1 MIRMSAASEMSST
14 GAPYPLLQ
22 GHNPAAVIELIGK
35 RVAEGPRAGGEG
47 RRLALIVE
55 GGGMRGVLSA
65 GSLFALDLLGCRDVF
80 DDVYAAS
87 AGGVN
92 AAYFLSGQGELGIS
106 VYFDDISSIRFANPL
121 RFWKIFDVDYVY
133 DHIVQ
138 IVKPLDEAA
147 VRAARSNLYLGLTD
161 VRTGRNE
168 LVDVKASKYGIR
180 KILKASS
187 AIPVLY
193 NRTVALGDHRY
204 VDGGLS
210 DLLPI
215 AQAAARGCTDI
226 LVLSTR
232 MAGRLSRQPPF
243 WERTI
248 FYLMMGRIH
257 PEVGHAYAT
266 NHARTRQ
273 SRAYADG
280 VQPLPGVNIATICPT
295 TQELVVGRATL
306 SRAALLE
313 GARRMAMRTT
323 AILGR
328 NDVAVEDAFHRL
340 ACASLAGKGR

>member
-1 MIRMSAASEMSST
+1 MTIETSTPAMTGTAPPFPLIR
-14 GAPYPLLQ
+14 
-22 GHNPAAVIELIGK
+22 GHNPNAVIQLIG
-35 RVAEGPRAGGEG
+35 RRIDEGPFAGGED

-65 GSLFALDLLGCRDVF
+65 GSLFALDVLGCRNVF

-106 VYFDDISSIRFANPL
+106 VYFDDISSLRFANPL

-147 VRAARSNLYLGLTD
+147 VRSSRSNLYLGVTD
-161 VRTGRNE
+161 IRSGRNE
-168 LVDVKASKYGIR
+168 LVDVKASEHSIAR
-180 KILKASS
+180 ILKASS

-193 NRTVALGDHRY
+193 NRTVALGEQRY

-232 MAGRLSRQPPF
+232 LAGRVSRQPPL
-243 WERTI
+243 WERAI
-248 FYLMMGRIH
+248 FYAMMGWVH
-257 PEVGHAYAT
+257 HEVNRAYAT
-266 NHARTRQ
+266 NHDRTRQ

-280 VQPLPGVNIATICPT
+280 VDQLAGVNIATICPT
-295 TQELVVGRATL
+295 PHELIVGRVTL
-306 SRAALLE
+306 SRATLLE
-313 GARRMAMRTT
+313 GATRMGTRT
-323 AILGR
+323 ASILGR
-328 NDVAVEDAFHRL
+328 PAGPVEHAFRRLEGVA
-340 ACASLAGKGR
+340 K